1 MDVIYDA
8 VSSYLQAMILTDGVD
23 VWSLTEFDRLYMLMV
38 FFQMSFYKDST
49 TFKCPHCGVDI
60 IYRYDMAK
68 YLVKIQDAFVED

>member
-38 FFQMSFYKDST
+38 FF
-49 TFKCPHCGVDI
+49 
-60 IYRYDMAK
+60 
-68 YLVKIQDAFVED
+68 